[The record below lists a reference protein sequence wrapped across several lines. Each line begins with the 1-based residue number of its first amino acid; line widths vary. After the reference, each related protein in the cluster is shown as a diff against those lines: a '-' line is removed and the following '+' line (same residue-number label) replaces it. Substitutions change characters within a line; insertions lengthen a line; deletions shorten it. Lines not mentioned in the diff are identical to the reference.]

1 MARGRA
7 GAGDGSVAGV
17 TADRMRPP
25 TLIAGPSGHDEPP
38 GHGHEVDPRAVWV
51 GVAPSTRLE
60 GDPAFSLAPPP
71 DPGLSIGPGSARPG
85 RAEPHSTGSAD
96 AGPGGAGSAS
106 TRPGG
111 APPGST
117 RSGENPLVNGVPTPV
132 LLHRFDAV
140 RARLELGGPG
150 AESRTYVLLGPVRLD
165 RERGTEVREVVVDG
179 WRVEVEIEPERRAVL
194 RERARHGAGAASK
207 GGPVEVRAII
217 PGRIVAVSVKP
228 GDDVEA
234 GQQILV
240 VEAMKMQNELRAPRE
255 GSVERVGVALGDTI
269 EVGDLLVVIH

>member
-1 MARGRA
+1 MTGPRRK
-7 GAGDGSVAGV
+7 
-17 TADRMRPP
+17 PP
-25 TLIAGPSGHDEPP
+25 TLIAGPT
-38 GHGHEVDPRAVWV
+38 GHERPAGAGLEADPRAVRL
-51 GVAPSTRLE
+51 GVAPGTRIE

-71 DPGLSIGPGSARPG
+71 DPALQLYRDGPAPG
-85 RAEPHSTGSAD
+85 ED
-96 AGPGGAGSAS
+96 
-106 TRPGG
+106 
-111 APPGST
+111 
-117 RSGENPLVNGVPTPV
+117 PLVDGGPTPAR
-132 LLHRFDAV
+132 LHRFDAA
-140 RARLELGGPG
+140 RGRLEWREGH
-150 AESRTYVLLGPVRLD
+150 ANHRTNVLFGPVRLD
-165 RERGTEVREVVVDG
+165 RQRGTEVREVVVDG

-217 PGRIVAVSVKP
+217 PGRVVAVMVKP

-255 GSVERVGVALGDTI
+255 GSVERVGVAVGDTI